1 MDKVDY
7 FLEEIEKRNPVHYR
21 QINKIILNFDN
32 EWRNFT
38 NTYLNK
44 FEEYLKEKNRDFI
57 YGIESYLKV
66 VNDTMMEQ
74 YDFMKNGEYS
84 CKSFKD
90 AYEKVYSN
98 SEVMEYHMTGL
109 MFTQLFWKNHYE
121 TFRYFSKNIGKYLK
135 STKEYLEIGGGHGL
149 FVTEV
154 IKNININSQITL
166 LDISETSLKMAKS
179 ILKNGKINYILSDIF
194 DVEDIEKY
202 DFITMGE
209 VLEHVENPAKLLR
222 KIYNMMQKDGLFF
235 ITVPI
240 NSPAIDHIYLFKNE
254 DEVRKLIIDSGFK
267 IEEEVV
273 VKSENIKPELEEK
286 LKISKMYC
294 TFLKK

>member
-7 FLEEIEKRNPVHYR
+7 FLEEIEKRNPVRYR

-98 SEVMEYHMTGL
+98 SEVMEYYMTGL

-166 LDISETSLKMAKS
+166 LDISETSMKMAKS

-209 VLEHVENPAKLLR
+209 VLEHVENPAKL
-222 KIYNMMQKDGLFF
+222 
-235 ITVPI
+235 
-240 NSPAIDHIYLFKNE
+240 
-254 DEVRKLIIDSGFK
+254 
-267 IEEEVV
+267 
-273 VKSENIKPELEEK
+273 
-286 LKISKMYC
+286 
-294 TFLKK
+294 

>member
-74 YDFMKNGEYS
+74 YDFMKRGEYS

-98 SEVMEYHMTGL
+98 SEVMEYYMTGL

-121 TFRYFSKNIGKYLK
+121 TFRYFSKNIEKYLK
-135 STKEYLEIGGGHGL
+135 EKSEYLEIGGGHGL

-154 IKNININSQITL
+154 IKNIQEKENITL
-166 LDISETSLKMAKS
+166 VDISETSLEMAKI
-179 ILKNGKINYILSDIF
+179 ILKNSKINYILSDIF
-194 DVEDIEKY
+194 DIKDEAKY

-209 VLEHVENPAKLLR
+209 VLEHVEQPKELLK
-222 KIYNMMQKDGLFF
+222 KIYSLLIKNGMFF

-240 NSPAIDHIYLFKNE
+240 NSPAIDHIYLFKKE
-254 DEVRKLIIDSGFK
+254 EEIIEMIESIGFK
-267 IEEEVV
+267 IEEEIVI
-273 VKSENIKPELEEK
+273 KSENIKPELEEK

-294 TFLKK
+294 AFLKK

>member
-7 FLEEIEKRNPVHYR
+7 FLEEMEKRNPVHYR
-21 QINKIILNFDN
+21 QINKIILNFDS
-32 EWRNFT
+32 EWREFT
-38 NTYLNK
+38 NTYLIK

-74 YDFMKNGEYS
+74 YDFMKRGEYS

-98 SEVMEYHMTGL
+98 SEVMEYYMTGL

-121 TFRYFSKNIGKYLK
+121 TFRYFSKNIEQYLK
-135 STKEYLEIGGGHGL
+135 EKSEYLEIGGGHGL

-154 IKNININSQITL
+154 IKNIQKKGNITL
-166 LDISETSLKMAKS
+166 VDISETSLEMAKI
-179 ILKNGKINYILSDIF
+179 ILKNRKINYILSDIF
-194 DVEDIEKY
+194 DIKNEAKY

-209 VLEHVENPAKLLR
+209 VLEHVEQPKELLK
-222 KIYNMMQKDGLFF
+222 KIYSLLIKNGMFF

-240 NSPAIDHIYLFKNE
+240 NSPAIDHIYLFKKE
-254 DEVRKLIIDSGFK
+254 EEIREMIKSIGFK
-267 IEEEVV
+267 IEEEIVI
-273 VKSENIKPELEEK
+273 KSENIKPELEEK

-294 TFLKK
+294 AFLKK

>member
-7 FLEEIEKRNPVHYR
+7 FLEEIEKRNPVRYR

-98 SEVMEYHMTGL
+98 SEVMEYYMTGL

-294 TFLKK
+294 AFLKK